1 MKKGMIVSAL
11 TLLVIL
17 IGSAVFAAYH
27 HEGEEDA
34 AKFLEVYPE
43 KAGTK
48 LDHCVLCHSGGEY
61 EKKPDVWVSLGS
73 CQWCHYSYGYDG
85 LGNIE
90 DTMNPY
96 GVDYREAGRSA
107 AAITAIEGDDSDE
120 DGYTNIAEITAER
133 FPGDPNDDPSK
144 IIAPSR
150 VYTKAQLEAM
160 TPHTQFM
167 LMNAS
172 RQPDDYVEYTGVPV
186 QDLLQDAGILGSA
199 TGIVVYA
206 PDGWS
211 NYHPLEEDPQPE
223 LYHVNGIY
231 PAADYHYHEQADI
244 ALNPDDGWCD
254 YSAPSCVGRNDRD
267 PIAVAGGLKMILAY
281 QRDGMYLDP
290 GILNEDNK
298 LDGEGPYRLVPPQK
312 NPGPPDQASDAVNQD
327 VVWPYNY
334 DWDHNKGA
342 ASRTAT
348 IIKVEPLPAGTT
360 DIDILE
366 AGWDYV
372 DQEKIVVY
380 GAIEGDSDGN
390 GIPDSEEGRGDFD
403 NDGIIDCMDK
413 DTANLRHSEG
423 IDTICLHTPKGE
435 FADVQALSDDDPEV
449 PQAGKP
455 SLSFFPYGTVSFKIT
470 GLAAGESV
478 DLTIAFPDDLS
489 TGDDYKFYKIDAV
502 NGWHEIPFGSND
514 GDNIITITLTDGDPD
529 TDGDRQQD
537 GTITDPSALGIP
549 SAFTGDSG
557 GGGTCF
563 IATAA
568 FGSPIEPHVKVLRQ
582 FRDRFLL
589 ANAAGKAF
597 VDLYYTYSPSVAD
610 FIAAHEAMRAVVRL
624 SLLPVVWVSWMA
636 VYFGPWATLAL
647 VVLLFVLT
655 AMTAAVTLRRIR
667 LGGQA

>member
-1 MKKGMIVSAL
+1 
-11 TLLVIL
+11 
-17 IGSAVFAAYH
+17 
-27 HEGEEDA
+27 
-34 AKFLEVYPE
+34 
-43 KAGTK
+43 
-48 LDHCVLCHSGGEY
+48 
-61 EKKPDVWVSLGS
+61 
-73 CQWCHYSYGYDG
+73 
-85 LGNIE
+85 
-90 DTMNPY
+90 MNPY
-96 GVDYREAGRSA
+96 GIDYFTNGRSSG
-107 AAITAIEGDDSDE
+107 AITAIENDDSDG
-120 DGYTNIAEITAER
+120 DTYTNIAEITAER

-144 IIAPSR
+144 VIAPFR

-172 RQPDDYVEYTGVPV
+172 RQTDDYVEYTGVPV
-186 QDLLQDAGILGSA
+186 QDLLEDAGILGSA
-199 TGIVVYA
+199 TGITVYA

-211 NYHPLEEDPQPE
+211 NYHPLEEDLEPE
-223 LYHVNGIY
+223 LYHVNGTY
-231 PAADYHYHEQADI
+231 PAAAYHYHEQADV

-254 YSAPSCVGRNDRD
+254 YSAPSCVGRNDGD

-281 QRDGMYLDP
+281 QRDGMSLDP

-312 NPGPPDQASDAVNQD
+312 NPGPPDQASSAVNQD

-403 NDGIIDCMDK
+403 NDGIPDCMDK

-423 IDTICLHTPKGE
+423 VDTVCLHTPKGA
-435 FADVQALSDDDPEV
+435 FADVEALSDDDPEV

-455 SLSFFPYGTVSFKIT
+455 SLSFPYGTVSFKIT

-478 DLTIAFPDDLS
+478 ALTMAFPDDLP
-489 TGDDYKFYKIDAV
+489 TEDDYKLYKIDAV

-514 GDNIITITLTDGDPD
+514 GDNVITITLTDGDPD

-537 GTITDPSALGIP
+537 GTITDPSALGI
-549 SAFTGDSG
+549 SAAVSDEGVADDKGGSSG
-557 GGGTCF
+557 WCF
-563 IATAA
+563 ISTASHGPGLA
-568 FGSPIEPHVKVLRQ
+568 EAASSFYMLVGTVAAIIM
-582 FRDRFLL
+582 FRGTR
-589 ANAAGKAF
+589 
-597 VDLYYTYSPSVAD
+597 S
-610 FIAAHEAMRAVVRL
+610 
-624 SLLPVVWVSWMA
+624 
-636 VYFGPWATLAL
+636 
-647 VVLLFVLT
+647 
-655 AMTAAVTLRRIR
+655 RRS
-667 LGGQA
+667 